1 LPSTIDL
8 NTIKLVVCFMRA
20 LFIVF
25 SVAFFN
31 LPSFGFS
38 LVGPYADWMR
48 STNGYHKFGDIG
60 GPTDIGQGYRWNV
73 PVVTYAFDQTFVDF
87 FGSNG
92 VAAVEGAIATLNGL
106 PPASAVNLTNF
117 PLQVIRQ
124 NYLAQSDYDYD
135 LKSAA
140 LVLLLEQMG
149 LNHPTPNVFDLRKW
163 DPNFLTHPDESSW
176 PPGTI
181 PNFIIQRNFD
191 PATLEPSHSVNGTYW
206 SGNVYANGDYSD
218 VSEFLVD
225 PYQPSLT
232 AVADFTPGDL
242 NNMMRPGGL
251 YCNGLTRDDV
261 RGLAYLLSANTLYFE
276 TLLSDVHG
284 FGTNANSFV
293 KFAVRPGEEKI
304 TFVRQEYNST
314 NGQSVSITNNYTDT
328 YLTNNT
334 FQHQSV
340 QRVIGEPDIL
350 FSAADLVLANYGYER
365 TDTSRW
371 WNSAAFNGQTYQ
383 TGPGVIVPPVKITF
397 DLRGTVA
404 QTYDQ
409 FPDSPFVYA
418 PKWSSIDLSS
428 VTVYPQGPTFPG
440 ADQVSIHFRLATQ
453 GSNSQRP
460 FDWKIPAP
468 LGGGVALQSSTNL
481 LDWVT
486 IATATNYT
494 GSITWYHLPLAPTK
508 FFRALPQ

>member
-1 LPSTIDL
+1 
-8 NTIKLVVCFMRA
+8 
-20 LFIVF
+20 
-25 SVAFFN
+25 
-31 LPSFGFS
+31 
-38 LVGPYADWMR
+38 
-48 STNGYHKFGDIG
+48 
-60 GPTDIGQGYRWNV
+60 
-73 PVVTYAFDQTFVDF
+73 VVTYAFDQTFVDF

-92 VAAVEGAIATLNGL
+92 VAAVEGAIAILNGL
-106 PPASAVNLTNF
+106 PPASAVNPTNF

-284 FGTNANSFV
+284 FGTNANSYV
-293 KFAVRPGEEKI
+293 KFAVRPGVENSHLFAKNI
-304 TFVRQEYNST
+304 TRRTGSPFQSPTIIPIRTSPITRSST
-314 NGQSVSITNNYTDT
+314 KVCSGSSASP
-328 YLTNNT
+328 T
-334 FQHQSV
+334 FCSV
-340 QRVIGEPDIL
+340 QRI
-350 FSAADLVLANYGYER
+350 
-365 TDTSRW
+365 W
-371 WNSAAFNGQTYQ
+371 C
-383 TGPGVIVPPVKITF
+383 
-397 DLRGTVA
+397 
-404 QTYDQ
+404 
-409 FPDSPFVYA
+409 
-418 PKWSSIDLSS
+418 
-428 VTVYPQGPTFPG
+428 
-440 ADQVSIHFRLATQ
+440 
-453 GSNSQRP
+453 
-460 FDWKIPAP
+460 
-468 LGGGVALQSSTNL
+468 
-481 LDWVT
+481 
-486 IATATNYT
+486 
-494 GSITWYHLPLAPTK
+494 
-508 FFRALPQ
+508 